1 MRQFANVAGRDARP
15 LRDFF
20 RRILL
25 YPLAQRVKP
34 MRVLADVIGIV
45 KMFVDDHVHQR
56 QRQRDISS
64 WIDWQVPVG
73 AGSGAR
79 AVRID
84 HHQLCAIAPRLF
96 DERPQMNIVA
106 VNIGAPGD
114 DVLGMAKG
122 LRLAA
127 QLAPHHRDQRL
138 AAGCG
143 ANRPV

>member
-1 MRQFANVAGRDARP
+1 MLTTRASRPSGDFIIRSGRVSAA
-15 LRDFF
+15 
-20 RRILL
+20 LL
-25 YPLAQRVKP
+25 SCQPPEVESCSP
-34 MRVLADVIGIV
+34 
-45 KMFVDDHVHQR
+45 
-56 QRQRDISS
+56 
-64 WIDWQVPVG
+64 P
-73 AGSGAR
+73 R
-79 AVRID
+79 AVGVD
-84 HHQLCAIAPRLF
+84 HYYLRAVAPRLF